1 MERKIMTTQT
11 KTPVQAGSEKKLWI
25 TQQGIVE
32 EAEGG
37 VPAHL
42 TIAILSTVPDPV
54 NPGDVTFTLKAP
66 ANFAFTGWI
75 TWAYHDVTTMA
86 AKSNPQS
93 TKGSL
98 GDNGRTLTFTHNP
111 CFSTNQEALGY
122 GIQITAV
129 DGATPGRYTDG
140 QIQVGSADPVKHT
153 ARLLDPN
160 ED

>member
-1 MERKIMTTQT
+1 MATQT
-11 KTPVQAGSEKKLWI
+11 NVPVQSGAEKKLWI

-32 EAEGG
+32 DAAGG

-66 ANFAFTGWI
+66 TGFAFTGWI
-75 TWAYHDVTTMA
+75 TWAYHDVNTMA
-86 AKSNPQS
+86 AKSNPRS
-93 TKGSL
+93 TQGSL
-98 GDNGRTLTFTHNP
+98 GDDGRTLTFTHNP
-111 CFSTNQEALGY
+111 SFSTNQEALGY

-129 DGATPGRYTDG
+129 DGAAPGRYTDG
-140 QIQVGSADPVKHT
+140 QIQVGGADPVKLKG
-153 ARLLDPN
+153 RVLDPN